1 MKLNEKIKKIEEIE
15 PTRFPENEEET
26 KEKNPEIE
34 IIDTDNRS
42 DTEIMDELTGQGNL
56 FQ

>member
-1 MKLNEKIKKIEEIE
+1 MGEEIKKIEEIE

-34 IIDTDNRS
+34 IVDTDNRS